1 MHDALSVVKVLLE
14 LIQCNSILIHMN
26 LICKLVLSLG
36 SEQLVQ
42 CLLVIF
48 VQEAIGFQTGPDT
61 WIHRLS
67 HMAARGILLLQK
79 KFWTV
84 LLGFF
89 VVEDFLHG
97 FLLINED
104 HVLSDDVLAENLP
117 HCRSKVHDCNDVRK
131 FKLDINTLQPN
142 KHVFEVQHVWYVIS
156 DSQIGLENLWL
167 LHFFII
173 IGLHILN
180 EGSDICG
187 L

>member
-1 MHDALSVVKVLLE
+1 
-14 LIQCNSILIHMN
+14 
-26 LICKLVLSLG
+26 
-36 SEQLVQ
+36 
-42 CLLVIF
+42 
-48 VQEAIGFQTGPDT
+48 
-61 WIHRLS
+61 
-67 HMAARGILLLQK
+67 MAARGILLLQK

-97 FLLINED
+97 FLLVNED

-117 HCRSKVHDCNDVRK
+117 HCRGKVHDCDDVGQL
-131 FKLDINTLQPN
+131 KLDINTLQPN
-142 KHVFEVQHVWYVIS
+142 EHVFEVQHIWYVIS

-173 IGLHILN
+173 IGLDILN